1 MKIGNW
7 LVNRNKGTQ
16 NGLFKVKGN
25 NCPFLIL
32 YIKEMTFK
40 KIPQNKSGK
49 RTFKN
54 KTLRRL
60 VKRKHLISSSGR

>member
-1 MKIGNW
+1 MDFLKI
-7 LVNRNKGTQ
+7 
-16 NGLFKVKGN
+16 KGN

-32 YIKEMTFK
+32 YTKEMTFK
-40 KIPQNKSGK
+40 KIPQHKSGK

-60 VKRKHLISSSGR
+60 VKRKHLGEGKMAEE

>member
-1 MKIGNW
+1 MDFLKI
-7 LVNRNKGTQ
+7 
-16 NGLFKVKGN
+16 KGN

-32 YIKEMTFK
+32 YTKEMTFK
-40 KIPQNKSGK
+40 KIPQHKSGK